1 MDKNLKKIKRE
12 LNCWSLLASTSRVL
26 SALLFG
32 LSISW
37 FLLAVL
43 TLDYHS
49 FLVSR
54 DYIVGGSILVL
65 MCQVTYW
72 LISTV
77 GLSTKF
83 SENVGDE
90 DGFYILRN
98 TNPFNSQK
106 FKIIFGAALGGA
118 YLPQRLLFVFNYSN
132 NEFPVHTAFDIARKV
147 LYYDHWVESV
157 TSFGGVLFATVVM
170 TVLGCW
176 STWRLNNILF
186 KNKDSWAELLP
197 GDAEVFRSVI
207 SSSSHEFDTNNIKN
221 LLLDE
226 RVRDA
231 VKVVGVRRTE
241 RRSDNYDSIYIEAQA
256 TFETLD
262 GLYLSN
268 VTFSGSM
275 EKDETLTSNST
286 ATKKDDKPSPS
297 KIDTESQKKT
307 KTILESDPVVVD
319 VPDPIDPELSEKVLH
334 SLNKRKKY
342 RNRIFR

>member
-1 MDKNLKKIKRE
+1 MDRNLKKIKRE
-12 LNCWSLLASTSRVL
+12 LNSWSLLASTSRVL
-26 SALLFG
+26 SAVLFG

-54 DYIVGGSILVL
+54 DYIVGGSILIL
-65 MCQVTYW
+65 MCQITYW

-83 SENVGDE
+83 SEKVGDE

-106 FKIIFGAALGGA
+106 FKIIFGAAIGGA

-132 NEFPVHTAFDIARKV
+132 DEFPVHSAFDLARKV
-147 LYYDHWVESV
+147 LYYDHRAESL
-157 TSFGGVLFATVVM
+157 TMFGLVLFVTIVM
-170 TVLGCW
+170 TILGCG

-186 KNKDSWAELLP
+186 KNKDDWSELLP
-197 GDAEVFRSVI
+197 EDYKVFKDII
-207 SSSSHEFDTNNIKN
+207 SSSSYEFDTNCIKN
-221 LLLDE
+221 LMIDE

-231 VKVVGVRRTE
+231 VKIVGLRRTE
-241 RRSDNYDSIYIEAQA
+241 RRSDNYDEIYIDGQA
-256 TFETLD
+256 TVETLD
-262 GLYLSN
+262 GLYLADL
-268 VTFSGSM
+268 TFSGTL
-275 EKDETLTSNST
+275 EKKETLACSV
-286 ATKKDDKPSPS
+286 TKKDDKSFAS
-297 KIDTESQKKT
+297 ETDIESHKT
-307 KTILESDPVVVD
+307 KTILESDPVVID
-319 VPDPIDPELSEKVLH
+319 VPDPIDPELSEKILN
-334 SLNKRKKY
+334 SLKKRKEY

>member
-1 MDKNLKKIKRE
+1 MDKNIKKIKRE

-90 DGFYILRN
+90 DSFYILRN

-118 YLPQRLLFVFNYSN
+118 YLPQRLLFVFNYN
-132 NEFPVHTAFDIARKV
+132 NKEFPVHTAFDLARKV

-157 TSFGGVLFATVVM
+157 SFGGVLFATVVM

-275 EKDETLTSNST
+275 EKDETLTSYST
-286 ATKKDDKPSPS
+286 VTKKDDKSSPS
-297 KIDTESQKKT
+297 EIDTESQKKT
-307 KTILESDPVVVD
+307 KTILESEPVVVD
-319 VPDPIDPELSEKVLH
+319 VPDPIDPELSEKILN
-334 SLNKRKKY
+334 SLKKRKEY

>member
-12 LNCWSLLASTSRVL
+12 LNSWSLLASTSRVL
-26 SALLFG
+26 STLLFG

-54 DYIVGGSILVL
+54 DFIVGGSILVL
-65 MCQVTYW
+65 MVQITYW

-83 SENVGDE
+83 SEKVGDE

-98 TNPFNSQK
+98 TNPFSSQK
-106 FKIIFGAALGGA
+106 FKIIFGAAIGGA
-118 YLPQRLLFVFNYSN
+118 YLPQRLLFVFNYSD
-132 NEFPVHTAFDIARKV
+132 NEFPVHSAFDLARKV
-147 LYYDHWVESV
+147 LYYDHRVESL
-157 TSFGGVLFATVVM
+157 TMFGLVLLATIVI
-170 TVLGCW
+170 TILGCC

-186 KNKDSWAELLP
+186 KNKDSWSELLP
-197 GDAEVFRSVI
+197 EDYKVFKDVI
-207 SSSSHEFDTNNIKN
+207 SSGSYAFDTNCIKN
-221 LLLDE
+221 LMIDE

-231 VKVVGVRRTE
+231 VKIVGLRRTE
-241 RRSDNYDSIYIEAQA
+241 RRSDNYDLIYIDGQA
-256 TFETLD
+256 TIETLD
-262 GLYLSN
+262 GLYLAE
-268 VTFSGSM
+268 VTFSRSV
-275 EKDETLTSNST
+275 EKDENLTSYST
-286 ATKKDDKPSPS
+286 VTKKDDKSSPS
-297 KIDTESQKKT
+297 EIDTESQKKT
-307 KTILESDPVVVD
+307 KTILESTPVVVD